1 MNSRKVGVGGDMVY
15 TEKDD
20 IKYNESLKKNI
31 EKLKK
36 KRNAVII
43 AHNYQRD
50 EIQEIADI
58 SGDSLALS
66 QAAVR
71 TDADVIVF
79 CGVQFMAES
88 ASILNPGKKVLL
100 PVKEAGCPLADMITS
115 EKLRAK
121 KKHFPEAAVVC
132 YVNSSAEVKAESD
145 IACTSSNAVEVVR
158 SLEERQVIFV
168 PDKNLGRY
176 VQSQVPEKEIILWE
190 GFCPTHIRVQD
201 EDIIRSK
208 KIYPDAEVIAHPE
221 CNPEVLALS
230 DHICSTGGMFS
241 YVKKSR
247 SKVFI
252 ISTECGMLYRLRK
265 ENPDKEFY
273 VPTPRLVC
281 ANMKLITLG
290 WVAHSLEMLVYEVK
304 VPDETRD
311 KARMTLEKMLK
322 VTGEKKGA
330 AIAGY

>member
-1 MNSRKVGVGGDMVY
+1 MTNPELSG
-15 TEKDD
+15 D
-20 IKYNESLKKNI
+20 IKYNETLKKKI

-36 KRNAVII
+36 RRNAVII

-79 CGVQFMAES
+79 CGVRFMAES
-88 ASILNPGKKVLL
+88 ASILNPDKTVLL
-100 PVKEAGCPLADMITS
+100 PVREAGCPLADMITP

-121 KKHFPEAAVVC
+121 KKEHPGAAVVC

-158 SLEERQVIFV
+158 SLKEREVIFV
-168 PDKNLGRY
+168 PDRNLGRY
-176 VQSQVPEKEIILWE
+176 VQSQVPEKSIILWE
-190 GFCPTHIRVQD
+190 GFCPTHIRVQE
-201 EDIIRSK
+201 EDIVKAKSIH
-208 KIYPDAEVIAHPE
+208 PNAEVIAHPE
-221 CNPEVLALS
+221 CSPAVLALA
-230 DHICSTGGMFS
+230 DHICSTGGMFKYAKES
-241 YVKKSR
+241 MSME
-247 SKVFI
+247 FI
-252 ISTECGMLYRLRK
+252 ISTESGMLYKLQK
-265 ENPDKEFY
+265 ENPGKKFY
-273 VPTPRLVC
+273 LPTENLVC

-290 WVAHSLEMLVYEVK
+290 WVAHSLENLVYEVK
-304 VPDETRD
+304 VSDEVRD
-311 KARMTLEKMLK
+311 KAKATLDRMLA
-322 VTGEKKGA
+322 VTGEKHGA

>member
-1 MNSRKVGVGGDMVY
+1 MLVKDSRDA
-15 TEKDD
+15 
-20 IKYNESLKKNI
+20 KYNETLKKKI
-31 EKLKK
+31 AQLKK

-71 TDADVIVF
+71 TDADIIVF

-88 ASILNPGKKVLL
+88 ASILNPDKKVLL
-100 PVKEAGCPLADMITS
+100 PVMEAGCPLADMITP

-121 KKHFPEAAVVC
+121 KKKYPGAAVVC

-145 IACTSSNAVEVVR
+145 IACTSSNAVEVVK
-158 SLEERQVIFV
+158 SLKEKDVIFV
-168 PDKNLGRY
+168 PDRNLGRY
-176 VQSQVPEKEIILWE
+176 VQSKVPEKNIILWE
-190 GFCPTHIRVQD
+190 GFCPTHIRVQE
-201 EDIIRSK
+201 EDIVKTKSLH
-208 KIYPDAEVIAHPE
+208 PAAEVIAHPE

-230 DHICSTGGMFS
+230 DHICSTGGMFK
-241 YVKKSR
+241 YVKESG
-247 SKVFI
+247 SNEFI
-252 ISTECGMLYRLRK
+252 ISTESGMLYKLQK
-265 ENPDKEFY
+265 DNPGKKFY
-273 VPTPRLVC
+273 LPTSHLVC

-290 WVAHSLEMLVYEVK
+290 WVAHSLENLVYEIK
-304 VPDETRD
+304 VSDEVRD
-311 KARMTLEKMLK
+311 KAKLALDRMLA
-322 VTGEKKGA
+322 VTGEQKGA